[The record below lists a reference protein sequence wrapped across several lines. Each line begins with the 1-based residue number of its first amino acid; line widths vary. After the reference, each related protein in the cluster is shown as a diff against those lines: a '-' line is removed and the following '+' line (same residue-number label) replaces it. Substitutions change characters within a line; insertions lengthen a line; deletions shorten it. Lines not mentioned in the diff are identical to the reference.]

1 MSLRYAY
8 NTNGAANHRLTDALQ
23 LISANGY
30 DGVALTLD
38 HHHFDPFASDFD
50 RRAEELRKDLERL
63 NLSLVVET
71 GARFL
76 LDPKHKHEP
85 TLLSPS
91 LEGRAKRVKF
101 LKRAVD
107 LAEIIGAEAVS
118 FWAGVKK
125 EEVSTAAAQNYLREG
140 LREICDYAL
149 VKNVCVAFEPE
160 PGMLVETVAD
170 YKILSRE
177 FTNLTLALDTGHC
190 LASDECEPESAV
202 REMRDRI
209 GTVAIEDMRRGV
221 HEHLF
226 FGEGEMNIAGVLTA
240 LKEIAYEKLVC
251 VELSRHSHC
260 ADKIIP
266 AAIEF
271 LRKTE
276 RELEARPKIFAA

>member
-8 NTNGAANHRLTDALQ
+8 NTNGAANHRLSDALE
-23 LISANGY
+23 LIAASGY

-38 HHHFDPFASDFD
+38 HHHCDPFAPDFD
-50 RRAEELRKDLERL
+50 RRAEELKEELSRRRL
-63 NLSLVVET
+63 GIVIET

-76 LDPKHKHEP
+76 LDPKQKHEP

-91 LEGRAKRVKF
+91 LNGRAKRIEF

-107 LAEIIGAEAVS
+107 LAEITDAEAVS

-125 EEVSTAAAQNYLREG
+125 PEVSQDAAQEFLRAG

-149 VKNVCVAFEPE
+149 AKNVCIAFEPE

-170 YKILSRE
+170 YVILSRE
-177 FTNLTLALDTGHC
+177 FPNLTLALDTGHC
-190 LASDECEPESAV
+190 LASEECEPETAV
-202 REMRDRI
+202 REMREKI

-226 FGEGEMNIAGVLTA
+226 FGEGEMNIAGILAA
-240 LKEIAYEKLVC
+240 LKEINYGKLVC
-251 VELSRHSHC
+251 VEMSRHSHC

-276 RELEARPKIFAA
+276 RELTARTKEFAA